1 MVGDRKIKVED
12 RILWGRVARSTR
24 PLPGRM
30 EELTA
35 FETALEEALPA
46 PAATGWKGGKDRQAT
61 LLAGTADSEAG
72 ARAAP
77 RTPSG
82 VHHPLERP
90 VKRKLSRGR
99 LKLEARI
106 DLHDLIQSEAHHILL
121 DFLHRAHDRGLRHVL
136 VITGKGSSRGS
147 EGALKR
153 AVPMWF
159 AKPEFRYL
167 ISSHEPAAAHH
178 GGEGALYV
186 RLSRKGGEDT

>member
-1 MVGDRKIKVED
+1 MAGDRKLKVED
-12 RILWGRVARSTR
+12 RILWGKVARSAR

-35 FETALEEALPA
+35 FEAALETMVPVPPPA
-46 PAATGWKGGKDRQAT
+46 PAWKGGKPKQTT
-61 LLAGTADSEAG
+61 LLAGTADSEVSRQTAK
-72 ARAAP
+72 P
-77 RTPSG
+77 PSG
-82 VHHPLERP
+82 FHHPLEKP

-121 DFLHRAHDRGLRHVL
+121 DFLIRAHERGLRHVL

-159 AKPEFRYL
+159 SKPEFRYL
-167 ISSHEPAAAHH
+167 ISSHEPAAVHH

-186 RLSRKGGEDT
+186 RLSRKGGDEP